1 MRTDDKIR
9 DEKLQ
14 CNINSEA
21 AKVSALS
28 SRKIDKYEFLTG
40 EEILPSDQ
48 SRIIEQAKFTYS
60 PLGKAFEKQTKTI
73 EEQGEKQIKV
83 LEDHG
88 KQLIESNER
97 IKKDF
102 NIDRDSLLFHEQQQ
116 KIFNRLA
123 EEKSYEFNN
132 LKENINPNNLVYKFK
147 TEGRIPKDF
156 SNYQNPVDLFIN
168 LRDFNVNLRK
178 VLKHQIEFKSDL
190 SEIKKGNPKSKSKG
204 QISVTEMFKKILI

>member
-1 MRTDDKIR
+1 M
-9 DEKLQ
+9 
-14 CNINSEA
+14 
-21 AKVSALS
+21 
-28 SRKIDKYEFLTG
+28 
-40 EEILPSDQ
+40 PSDQ

-73 EEQGEKQIKV
+73 EEHGEKQIKV

-88 KQLIESNER
+88 KQLIESNEC

-102 NIDRDSLLFHEQQQ
+102 NIDGDSLLFHEQQQ

-168 LRDFNVNLRK
+168 LRDRNVNLRK
-178 VLKHQIEFKSDL
+178 VLKYQIEFKSDL
-190 SEIKKGNPKSKSKG
+190 SEIKKGNPKSKSKD